1 MFSFCCQTVTCCV
14 VLVGVG
20 YVAIC
25 KTALCFQEEVVV
37 IVLASFPSH
46 N

>member
-1 MFSFCCQTVTCCV
+1 MFSFCCETVTCCV
-14 VLVGVG
+14 ALVGVG

-25 KTALCFQEEVVV
+25 KTALYIQEEEVLL
-37 IVLASFPSH
+37 VLASFPSY